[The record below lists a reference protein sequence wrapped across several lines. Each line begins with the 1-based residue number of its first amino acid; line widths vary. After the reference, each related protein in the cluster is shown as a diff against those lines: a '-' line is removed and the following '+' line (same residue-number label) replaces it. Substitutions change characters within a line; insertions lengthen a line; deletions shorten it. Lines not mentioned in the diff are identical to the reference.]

1 MGRIVTGLPRLS
13 RAGLTEC
20 QMDFGQFTER
30 ARGAIQAA
38 QMAALAGR
46 HPHLLPDHLLKALLD
61 DSEGLANR
69 IVRDAGGDPD
79 LLKSAAEDAL
89 KRLAPAP
96 GEGPHPIYMSPPLAA
111 VLQDAVEAAR
121 SGGDRFVTAE
131 RLLESLANQ
140 SNGVRL
146 LFARAGVDA
155 NGIAQ
160 AVQRLRQGRKAD
172 AESAEEGWDALAK
185 YARDLTEEA
194 RQGRL
199 DPVIGRDDEI
209 RRTIQVLARRT
220 KNNPVL
226 IGDPGV
232 GKTAIVEGLA
242 QRLAAGDVPEG
253 LKDRHVLALDLT
265 ALLAG
270 AKFRGEFE
278 ERLKAVLAEV
288 QAASG
293 RIILF
298 IDELHSLVGAGRTD
312 GAMDASNMLKPA
324 LARGELRCVG
334 ATTPDEYRRYIEKDA
349 ALARR
354 FQPVT
359 VDEPSSEDAVSIL
372 RGIKGKY
379 EVHHG
384 IRIADAAVVAAVQ
397 LSSRYIA
404 DRRLPDK
411 AIDLVD
417 EASSRLRMAIDSKP
431 EALDAVLRR
440 VAQLK
445 IEREAL
451 KAESDNASH
460 DRLAK
465 LEVELAEAEGR
476 LASMEET
483 WHASQSRRTEGRRLK
498 EELDQAKTALERA
511 QREGDWTRAGELTY
525 SLIPELEKRLAEAE
539 ARAETAREEVTAA
552 DIAAVV
558 TRWTGIPVD
567 RMLEGERERLRGMEG
582 KLGERVVGQREAVRA
597 VARAVRRSRA
607 GLKDPMRPT
616 GSFLFLGPTGVGK
629 TELAKALA
637 QFLFD
642 DENAITRLDM
652 SEYMEKH
659 AVSRMIGS
667 PPGYVGYDDGGSLA
681 ERIRRRPYQV
691 VLLDEVEKAHPDVL
705 NVLLQALD
713 DGRLTDGQGR
723 TADFRHAILIMT
735 SNLGADALSA
745 LGEDEP
751 IEAVRT
757 EVMDAVRR
765 SFRPEFLNRLDD
777 ILIFGRLG
785 RGEMARI
792 VDIQLARVNERLAEH
807 GLALEAD
814 AAARQRLAEL
824 GWDPAFGARPLKRAV
839 QTLVEDPIA
848 ERLLEGETVDKAPL
862 QLAVR
867 DGRLTLD
874 GVPVEDEA
882 PRGFKA
888 PERPPIGFALR
899 PQGAAV
905 H

>member
-1 MGRIVTGLPRLS
+1 
-13 RAGLTEC
+13 
-20 QMDFGQFTER
+20 MDFGQFTER
-30 ARGAIQAA
+30 ARGIIQAA

-46 HPHLLPDHLLKALLD
+46 HQQLLPEHLVKALLD
-61 DSEGLANR
+61 DSEGLASR
-69 IVRDAGGDPD
+69 IIRDGGGDPD
-79 LLKSAAEDAL
+79 LLKNAAEDAL
-89 KRLAPAP
+89 RRLPQAPTDA
-96 GEGPHPIYMSPPLAA
+96 PHPVYMSPAFAA
-111 VLQDAVEAAR
+111 VLQSSVEAAR
-121 SGGDRFVTAE
+121 TAGDKFVTAE
-131 RLLESLANQ
+131 RLLEGLAGQ
-140 SNGVRL
+140 NGPLRP
-146 LFARAGVDA
+146 LFAKAGVDPSA
-155 NGIAQ
+155 ITQ
-160 AVQRLRQGRKAD
+160 SVEKLRQGRKAD

-226 IGDPGV
+226 IGEPGV
-232 GKTAIVEGLA
+232 GKTAVVEGLA
-242 QRLAAGDVPEG
+242 QRLAAGDVPEA

-354 FQPVT
+354 FQPVN
-359 VDEPSSEDAVSIL
+359 VDEPSAEDAVSIL

-397 LSSRYIA
+397 LSARYIA

-417 EASSRLRMAIDSKP
+417 EAASRLRMAIDSKP

-451 KAESDNASH
+451 KAESDDASH
-460 DRLAK
+460 ERLTK
-465 LEVELAEAEGR
+465 LEAELADAEAR
-476 LASMEET
+476 QASMEET

-498 EELDQAKTALERA
+498 EELDQTRTALERA
-511 QREGDWTRAGELTY
+511 QRDGDWARAGELTY
-525 SLIPELEKRLAEAE
+525 STLPDLEKRLAEAE
-539 ARAETAREEVTAA
+539 ARAETAREEVTAS
-552 DIAAVV
+552 DVAAVV

-567 RMLEGERERLRGMEG
+567 RMLEGERGRLRGMED

-607 GLKDPMRPT
+607 GLKDPNRPT

-637 QFLFD
+637 KFLFD

-659 AVSRMIGS
+659 TISRMVGS

-681 ERIRRRPYQV
+681 EKIRRRPYQV

-735 SNLGADALSA
+735 SNLGAEALSA
-745 LGEDEP
+745 LGEDEQ
-751 IEAVRT
+751 IEGARLEVMEAVR
-757 EVMDAVRR
+757 RN
-765 SFRPEFLNRLDD
+765 FRPEFLNRLDD
-777 ILIFGRLG
+777 ILIFRRLG
-785 RGEMARI
+785 REQMGQI
-792 VDIQLARVNERLAEH
+792 VDIQLARVGERLAER
-807 GLALEAD
+807 GLTLEAD
-814 AAARQRLAEL
+814 APARQRLAEL

-839 QTLVEDPIA
+839 QNLVEDPIA
-848 ERLLEGETVDKAPL
+848 ERLLEGEIVEKAHFAL
-862 QLAVR
+862 SVR
-867 DGRLTLD
+867 DGRLMID
-874 GVPVEDEA
+874 GIPVEDDA

-899 PQGAAV
+899 PQGVAV

>member
-1 MGRIVTGLPRLS
+1 
-13 RAGLTEC
+13 
-20 QMDFGQFTER
+20 MDFGNFTER
-30 ARGAIQAA
+30 ARSILQAA
-38 QMAALAGR
+38 QMEALAGR
-46 HPHLLPDHLLKALLD
+46 HQSCLPEHLLKALLD
-61 DSEGLANR
+61 DGEGLANR
-69 IVRDAGGDPD
+69 ILRDAGGDPE
-79 LLKSAAEDAL
+79 LLKSAAEESL
-89 KRLAPAP
+89 SRLPNIA
-96 GEGPHPIYMSPPLAA
+96 GEGPHPIYMSPELAA
-111 VLQDAVEAAR
+111 VLQGAIEAAR
-121 SGGDRFVTAE
+121 AGGDKFVTAE
-131 RLLESLANQ
+131 RLLESLAAQ
-140 SNGVRL
+140 KGSLRAM
-146 LFARAGVDA
+146 FARAGVNPA
-155 NGIAQ
+155 AVSQ
-160 AVQRLRQGRKAD
+160 AVEAMRQGRKAD
-172 AESAEEGWDALAK
+172 AASAEQGWEALAK

-194 RQGRL
+194 HHGKL

-253 LKDRHVLALDLT
+253 LKDRRVLALDLT
-265 ALLAG
+265 LVLAG

-288 QAASG
+288 QAAQG

-298 IDELHSLVGAGRTD
+298 IDELHSLVGAGRID
-312 GAMDASNMLKPA
+312 GAIDASNMLKPA

-334 ATTPDEYRRYIEKDA
+334 ATTADEYRRYIEKDA

-354 FQPVT
+354 FQPVNI
-359 VDEPSSEDAVSIL
+359 DEPSAEDTVSIL
-372 RGIKGKY
+372 RGLKSRY

-384 IRIADAAVVAAVQ
+384 VRIADAAIVAAAQ
-397 LSSRYIA
+397 LSARYIG

-417 EASSRLRMAIDSKP
+417 EAASRVRIAIDSKP
-431 EALDAVLRR
+431 EALDAISRR
-440 VAQLK
+440 VMQLK

-451 KAESDNASH
+451 KAELDKASQ

-465 LEVELAEAEGR
+465 LEVELAEAEKEE
-476 LASMEET
+476 ASADEA
-483 WHASQSRRTEGRRLK
+483 WRASQSRRHEGRRLK
-498 EELDQAKTALERA
+498 EELDQARTNLERA

-525 SLIPELEKRLAEAE
+525 SIIPDLEHRLAEAE
-539 ARAETAREEVTAA
+539 ARASTEREEVTAR

-558 TRWTGIPVD
+558 TRWTGIPVE
-567 RMLEGERERLRGMEG
+567 RMLEAERQRLKDMED
-582 KLGERVVGQREAVRA
+582 KLAERVVGQPAAVRA
-597 VARAVRRSRA
+597 VAKAVRRARA
-607 GLKDPMRPT
+607 GLKDPARPT

-642 DENAITRLDM
+642 DENAVTRLDM

-659 AVSRMIGS
+659 TVSRMIGS

-735 SNLGADALSA
+735 SNLGAEALLA
-745 LGEDEP
+745 LGEHESVTLARD
-751 IEAVRT
+751 
-757 EVMDAVRR
+757 EVMQEVRR
-765 SFRPEFLNRLDD
+765 AFRPEFLNRLDD
-777 ILIFGRLG
+777 VLIFGRLG
-785 RGEMARI
+785 REEMARI
-792 VDIQLARVNERLAEH
+792 VDIQLARVAERVAER
-807 GLALEAD
+807 GRTLVADD
-814 AAARQRLAEL
+814 AARARLAEL
-824 GWDPAFGARPLKRAV
+824 GWDPAFGARPLKRAI
-839 QTLVEDPIA
+839 QGLVEDPIA
-848 ERLLEGETVDKAPL
+848 ERLLDHDGDDN
-862 QLAVR
+862 AVLSLSVV
-867 DGRLTLD
+867 DGRLALD
-874 GVPVEDEA
+874 GVVVEDER
-882 PRGFKA
+882 PQGFKA
-888 PERPPIGFALR
+888 PERMPIGFAL
-899 PQGAAV
+899 PTPAAPAPGASV

>member
-1 MGRIVTGLPRLS
+1 
-13 RAGLTEC
+13 
-20 QMDFGQFTER
+20 MDFGNFTER
-30 ARGAIQAA
+30 ARGALQAA
-38 QMAALAGR
+38 QMEALAGR
-46 HPHLLPDHLLKALLD
+46 HHNLIPEHLLKALID
-61 DSEGLANR
+61 DGDGLARR

-79 LLKSAAEDAL
+79 LLKAAAEE
-89 KRLAPAP
+89 RLDRLPKAT
-96 GEGPHPIYMSPPLAA
+96 GEGPHPIYMSPELAT
-111 VLQDAVEAAR
+111 VLQAASEAAR
-121 SGGDRFVTAE
+121 AGGDRFVTAE
-131 RLLESLANQ
+131 RLLESLAAQ
-140 SNGVRL
+140 GPLRG
-146 LFARAGVDA
+146 LFTRAGADPA
-155 NGIAQ
+155 ALTE
-160 AVQRLRQGRKAD
+160 AVASMRKGRTAD
-172 AESAEEGWDALAK
+172 AASAEQGWEALAK

-194 RQGRL
+194 RQGKL

-226 IGDPGV
+226 IGEPGV

-253 LKDRHVLALDLT
+253 LKDRRVLALDLT
-265 ALLAG
+265 LVLAG

-288 QAASG
+288 QAAQG

-298 IDELHSLVGAGRTD
+298 IDEVHTLIGAGRTD
-312 GAMDASNMLKPA
+312 GAIDASNMLKPA

-359 VDEPSSEDAVSIL
+359 IDEPSIEDAVSIL
-372 RGIKGKY
+372 RGLKSRY

-384 IRIADAAVVAAVQ
+384 VRITDAAIVAAVR
-397 LSSRYIA
+397 LGSRYIG

-411 AIDLVD
+411 AIDLID
-417 EASSRLRMAIDSKP
+417 EAASRVRIAIDSKP
-431 EALDAVLRR
+431 EALDAVSRK
-440 VAQLK
+440 VVQLK

-451 KAESDNASH
+451 RAEPDKASQ
-460 DRLAK
+460 DRLQQ
-465 LEVELAEAEGR
+465 LETELTAAEAEE
-476 LASMEET
+476 ASSEET
-483 WHASQSRRTEGRRLK
+483 WRASQSRRTEGRRLK
-498 EELDQAKTALERA
+498 EELDQARTQLERA
-511 QREGDWTRAGELTY
+511 QREGDWSRAGELTY
-525 SLIPELEKRLAEAE
+525 STIPDLEHRLAEAE
-539 ARAETAREEVTAA
+539 ARASTEREEVSAR
-552 DIAAVV
+552 DVAAVV
-558 TRWTGIPVD
+558 TRWTGIPVE
-567 RMLEGERERLRGMEG
+567 RMLEAERQRLRDMEA
-582 KLGERVVGQREAVRA
+582 KLAERVVGQTEAVRA
-597 VARAVRRSRA
+597 VSKAVRRARA
-607 GLKDPMRPT
+607 GLKDPARPT

-659 AVSRMIGS
+659 TVSRMIGS

-735 SNLGADALSA
+735 SNLGSEALLG
-745 LGEDEP
+745 LGEHEP
-751 IEAVRT
+751 VGHVRG
-757 EVMDAVRR
+757 EVMEEVRR
-765 SFRPEFLNRLDD
+765 AFRPEFLNRLDD
-777 ILIFGRLG
+777 VLIFGRLG
-785 RGEMARI
+785 RDEMARI
-792 VDIQLARVNERLAEH
+792 VEIQLLRVNQRLAER
-807 GLALEAD
+807 GLTLVADD
-814 AAARQRLAEL
+814 AARERLAEL

-839 QTLVEDPIA
+839 QSLVEDPIA
-848 ERLLEGETVDKAPL
+848 ERLLDREGDPLAPAL
-862 QLAVR
+862 LSLSVI
-867 DGRLTLD
+867 DGRLALD
-874 GVPVEDEA
+874 GVIVEDDR
-882 PRGFKA
+882 PQGFKA
-888 PERPPIGFALR
+888 PERTPIGFALA
-899 PQGAAV
+899 GSSAAL